1 MARFRIFPAALAI
14 AMLLAFLPRMRAQ
27 ATAES
32 APVTPED
39 ATPANAKPVP
49 ERSVPTPF
57 PPGAGPLEIARSIEL
72 RSPDAMPEA
81 DQVLEADTESSI
93 AERAG
98 YADIAFNQ
106 GKWSYQ
112 QLVCPA
118 LPNHLFLRFTRNNG
132 ARDVSVFSVSIPRNG
147 AGRLRIIPIERRSYS
162 LFSPAPV
169 NALTIAAF
177 NRIRAED
184 NPDQSDQHNQANQA
198 LSWLGTGLCYAA
210 LAGANPLAASEGA
223 ASGPRSFPAASAPSL
238 EIPTHGG
245 AIIRFTDVSATP
257 RPMDWSLIFNGKGRL
272 LKAMHGPAG
281 LSGEKPLPPSTAE
294 QNAKPV
300 PSS

>member
-1 MARFRIFPAALAI
+1 MLRSRFFAVILAVAAILTFCEQALA
-14 AMLLAFLPRMRAQ
+14 Q
-27 ATAES
+27 AAAEP
-32 APVTPED
+32 AP

-57 PPGAGPLEIARSIEL
+57 PPGAGPLQIARSIEL
-72 RSPDAMPEA
+72 RSPDTMPEA
-81 DQVLEADTESSI
+81 DRLLEADAESSI

-98 YADIAFNQ
+98 YADIAFNE

-132 ARDVSVFSVSIPRNG
+132 AHDVSVFSVSIPRNNPRNNQ
-147 AGRLRIIPIERRSYS
+147 ARIRIIPIERRSYS
-162 LFSPAPV
+162 LFSPAPI

-177 NRIRAED
+177 NRIRGED
-184 NPDQSDQHNQANQA
+184 SPDQPNQAP
-198 LSWLGTGLCYAA
+198 SWLETGLCYAA
-210 LAGANPLAASEGA
+210 LAGANPIAASEGA
-223 ASGPRSFPAASAPSL
+223 VSGQRSFPAASAPSL
-238 EIPTHGG
+238 EIPAHGG
-245 AIIRFTDVSATP
+245 AMIRFTDMSATP
-257 RPMDWSLIFNGKGRL
+257 RPMEWSLLFNGKGRL
-272 LKAMHGPAG
+272 LKATHGPAG

>member
-1 MARFRIFPAALAI
+1 MARFRILSAALAI
-14 AMLLAFLPRMRAQ
+14 ATLLAFLPRLRAQ
-27 ATAES
+27 TAAEP
-32 APVTPED
+32 APAVPDD

-57 PPGAGPLEIARSIEL
+57 PPGADPLEIARSIEL
-72 RSPDAMPEA
+72 RSPEAMPEA

-132 ARDVSVFSVSIPRNG
+132 AHDVSVFSVSIPRNG

-184 NPDQSDQHNQANQA
+184 NPDQSGQHNQANQA

-223 ASGPRSFPAASAPSL
+223 GSGPRSFPAASAPSL
-238 EIPTHGG
+238 EIPKQGG
-245 AIIRFTDVSATP
+245 AIIRFTDMSATP
-257 RPMDWSLIFNGKGRL
+257 RPMDWSLIFNGKGKL
-272 LKAMHGPAG
+272 LKATHGPAG

-294 QNAKPV
+294 QNAKPI
-300 PSS
+300 PAS

>member
-1 MARFRIFPAALAI
+1 MARFRILSAALAI
-14 AMLLAFLPRMRAQ
+14 AVLLAFLPRMRAQ
-27 ATAES
+27 AAAES
-32 APVTPED
+32 
-39 ATPANAKPVP
+39 TPANARPVP
-49 ERSVPTPF
+49 ERTVPTPF

-72 RSPDAMPEA
+72 RSPEAMPEA
-81 DQVLEADTESSI
+81 DQLLEADAESSI

-106 GKWSYQ
+106 GNWSYQ

-118 LPNHLFLRFTRNNG
+118 LPNHLFMRFTRNNG
-132 ARDVSVFSVSIPRNG
+132 AHDVSVFSVSIPRNG
-147 AGRLRIIPIERRSYS
+147 PRNDQARIRIIPIERRSYS

-177 NRIRAED
+177 NRIRVED
-184 NPDQSDQHNQANQA
+184 NPDQSDQAP
-198 LSWLGTGLCYAA
+198 SWLGIGLCYAA

-223 ASGPRSFPAASAPSL
+223 APGQRSFPAASAPSL
-238 EIPTHGG
+238 EIPAHGG
-245 AIIRFTDVSATP
+245 AIIRFTDMSATP
-257 RPMDWSLIFNGKGRL
+257 RPMAWSLIFNGKGRL
-272 LKAMHGPAG
+272 MKATHEPAG

-294 QNAKPV
+294 QNAKPI